1 MDVRRRTGE
10 PGDDEG
16 LNHDGGSSYTNHYL
30 QICTMPSHKGRK
42 GNQVDKSAHQLGA
55 SVNESGSVSERSAK

>member
-1 MDVRRRTGE
+1 MDVRQRTGE

-30 QICTMPSHKGRK
+30 QICTMPSHEGRK
-42 GNQVDKSAHQLGA
+42 EKSG
-55 SVNESGSVSERSAK
+55 